1 MHTILRIVKSNLL
14 PRLVV
19 GLLIVF
25 FLYCGVAGRSRKDS
39 SPASHLI
46 QTALASEFSSGEDYT
61 DRLVEYA
68 KTDHI
73 ALLQYAREH
82 YRKRVQDYS
91 ATLVKQERINNTLK
105 PVETVD
111 IIFKERPFSVVMSW
125 QKNPGKVDKLLYAEG
140 RYDNKMI
147 VHPTGLL
154 SWLKSARRN
163 PRSKEVRQSSLRT
176 CDQFG
181 FYRSMNSLLQIY
193 TLAQEQGDLRIGY
206 VGKTMVDKRPC
217 IAMERLLP
225 AKKKYP
231 YARLVMEFD
240 VEYLVP
246 TAITSYDWQG
256 RLVGRYVYKNLRFN
270 IGLTQDMFT
279 TEANGL

>member
-1 MHTILRIVKSNLL
+1 MSILSRIVKSNYL
-14 PRLVV
+14 PRIVV
-19 GLLIVF
+19 GLFVAF
-25 FLYCGVAGRSRKDS
+25 FVYYGIAGRSHTDNTAANQLVRS
-39 SPASHLI
+39 
-46 QTALASEFSSGEDYT
+46 ALARESSSGEDYT
-61 DRLVEYA
+61 DRLIDYA

-73 ALLQYAREH
+73 ALLKYAQEH

-111 IIFKERPFSVVMSW
+111 VIFKERPFSVLMNW
-125 QKNPGKVDKLLYAEG
+125 KKNAGKVNKLLYVEG
-140 RYDNKMI
+140 QYDNKMV
-147 VHPTGLL
+147 VHPTGLF
-154 SWLKSARRN
+154 SILKSARRS
-163 PRSKEVRQSSLRT
+163 PQSKEARQSSLRT

-181 FYRSMNSLLQIY
+181 FYRSMASLLEIY

-206 VGKTMVDKRPC
+206 LGKTLVDKRPC
-217 IAMERLLP
+217 IAMERILP
-225 AKKKYP
+225 VKKEYP

-246 TAITSYDWQG
+246 TAVTSYDWQG
-256 RLVGRYVYKNLRFN
+256 RLLGRYVYKNLRFN